1 RRFRFLPRPLRQARP
16 RQPTTGKAPP
26 RRPAAAPSGHVE
38 ARPLPPPEP
47 VPDAAELR
55 SGLAFRRAERAGR
68 PAVTDDSSKLAI
80 HFEGFWQC
88 RLATD
93 PDPSREPR
101 GVSGYVF
108 AVGYE
113 PDLDGIIRLQDDG
126 KVVLRDP
133 FPPYREALNPR
144 FGVYVTEV
152 EHDGQTLAGHVLLG
166 GQVRFLDG
174 ARFVLRNQIVADGV
188 NRLVPPIVPFT
199 IEI

>member
-1 RRFRFLPRPLRQARP
+1 TGDFAFYQDLFDKLVRGSRRLAKHLREDPPPLRPDTWKHVRYLHQNLYRMRLNFERVWHFGEPSRRGERRSPTSPARP
-16 RQPTTGKAPP
+16 G
-26 RRPAAAPSGHVE
+26 S
-38 ARPLPPPEP
+38 
-47 VPDAAELR
+47 R
-55 SGLAFRRAERAGR
+55 S
-68 PAVTDDSSKLAI
+68 
-80 HFEGFWQC
+80 

-93 PDPSREPR
+93 PDRSREPR

-166 GQVRFLDG
+166 GQV
-174 ARFVLRNQIVADGV
+174 
-188 NRLVPPIVPFT
+188 
-199 IEI
+199 